1 MLSRFSSEYL
11 RVRSVLKREWM
22 MLADNYQR
30 QINYLRI
37 SITDMCNLRCLYCQP
52 KPETGWKFHQEILRY
67 EEITRLA
74 ALMVQL
80 GIKRIRVTGG
90 EPLIKKDVIVLIKSL
105 AGIKGLEE
113 LTLTTNGTRLAQFAR
128 QLKENGVDRIN
139 ISLDSLNRDR
149 YADITGGGN
158 LDDVLAGIDEALR
171 VGFVPLKINMVVMA
185 GINDDEV
192 ESFVRLTLDKPVV
205 SRFIEFMPISWQG
218 ISWDERYLS
227 THVLKQRLSQRFSLM
242 AENSIWG
249 NGPAEYYKIDGA
261 VGSIGF
267 IPSISQHFCDR
278 CNRLRLTPDGH
289 LRLCL
294 GQEMEIDLKQPMR
307 DGASDEELK
316 ELILQGVRNKPV
328 GHQFQTKRPEGRGM
342 CAIGG

>member
-1 MLSRFSSEYL
+1 
-11 RVRSVLKREWM
+11 M
-22 MLADNYQR
+22 MLIDNYQR

-52 KPETGWKFHQEILRY
+52 KPETGWKVHQEILRY
-67 EEITRLA
+67 EEIIRLA
-74 ALMVQL
+74 SLMVQS

-90 EPLIKKDVIVLIKSL
+90 EPLIKRDVLLLIKRLS
-105 AGIKGLEE
+105 GIEGLEE
-113 LTLTTNGTRLAQFAR
+113 LTLTTNGTRLVQFAL
-128 QLKENGVDRIN
+128 QLKENGVDRIT

-149 YADITGGGN
+149 YANITGGGN
-158 LDDVLAGIDEALR
+158 LRDVLAGIDEALR

-205 SRFIEFMPISWQG
+205 VRFIEFMPISQQG
-218 ISWDERYLS
+218 VSWDEKYLS
-227 THVLKQRLSQRFSLM
+227 ARVLKQCLSQKFSM
-242 AENSIWG
+242 IPENNIQG
-249 NGPAEYYKIDGA
+249 NGPAEYYKIDNA
-261 VGSIGF
+261 IGSIGF
-267 IPSISQHFCDR
+267 ISSISKHFCDK

-294 GQEMEIDLKQPMR
+294 GQDMEIDLKQPIR
-307 DGASDEELK
+307 AGASDEELK
-316 ELILQGVRNKPV
+316 ELILQGVRNKPM
-328 GHQFQTKRPEGRGM
+328 GHQFQVKRPEGRGM

>member
-1 MLSRFSSEYL
+1 MFANQFSLGIAMLI
-11 RVRSVLKREWM
+11 
-22 MLADNYQR
+22 DNYQR

-52 KPETGWKFHQEILRY
+52 KPETGWKIHQEILRY
-67 EEITRLA
+67 EEIIRLA
-74 ALMVQL
+74 SLMVQL
-80 GIKRIRVTGG
+80 GIKHIRVTGG
-90 EPLIKKDVIVLIKSL
+90 EPLIKKDVLL
-105 AGIKGLEE
+105 LIKGLAKIDGLGE
-113 LTLTTNGTRLAQFAR
+113 LSLTTNGTKLAQFAR
-128 QLKENGVDRIN
+128 QLKENRVDRIT
-139 ISLDSLNRDR
+139 ISLDSLNKDR
-149 YADITGGGN
+149 YINITGNGN
-158 LDDVLAGIDEALR
+158 LNDVLDGIDEALR

-192 ESFVRLTLDKPVV
+192 ESFAMLTLDKPVV
-205 SRFIEFMPISWQG
+205 VRFIEFMPISQQG

-227 THVLKQRLSQRFSLM
+227 THVLKQRLSQKFSMTL
-242 AENSIWG
+242 ENNIQG

-267 IPSISQHFCDR
+267 ISSISNHFCDR

-294 GQEMEIDLKQPMR
+294 GHEMEIDLKQPMR
-307 DGASDEELK
+307 NRASDKELK
-316 ELILQGVRNKPV
+316 ELILQGIKNKPM
-328 GHQFQTKRPEGRGM
+328 GHQFQVKRPEGRQM